1 MIPTWAAVLGAVSLV
16 VIALAALTTAVA
28 VLAAA
33 VGVRSFLASLRGT
46 VEPVVRDVRG
56 LIGTIRMEADG
67 LAETSRDLRQRI
79 VSAADAA
86 EAKLSELGETL
97 ETAEREITETARDA
111 AATARTV
118 RRGASIWKLGRAIRE
133 RRRRGAPEGGAD

>member
-1 MIPTWAAVLGAVSLV
+1 MIPMWAAVLGAVSLA
-16 VIALAALTTAVA
+16 VIALAALATAGA
-28 VLAAA
+28 ALAATL
-33 VGVRSFLASLRGT
+33 GVRSFLGSLRGT
-46 VEPVVRDVRG
+46 IEPAVRDVRG

-67 LAETSRDLRQRI
+67 LAETSRELRQRI

-118 RRGASIWKLGRAIRE
+118 RRGVSIWKLGRAIRQ
-133 RRRRGAPEGGAD
+133 RRRRDPPEAD